1 MEDFEIALT
10 ELLDTIQCHPRSIA
24 EECKSLQD
32 LENYLKSE
40 MYKKGFQ
47 VETMFNL
54 DEARLWIFPT
64 QEKLIKIV
72 FPDEPPL
79 IELLYKGEPMA

>member
-10 ELLDTIQCHPRSIA
+10 ELLDTIQYYTRSV
-24 EECKSLQD
+24 EEEHRALQD

-40 MYKKGFQ
+40 MYKKGFS

-54 DEARLWIFPT
+54 DEARLWVFPT

-72 FPDEPPL
+72 CPDELPP
-79 IELLYKGEPMA
+79 IELLYKGEPIA